1 MLGCVQAGS
10 TAGGAGTAA
19 CVDGCLTSLGRELS
33 QTWRRVQLKG
43 ALRGGCS
50 AAEWSMCESM
60 LYCRLPCGT
69 CSAACRGAPARRA
82 LFGPVP
88 PSRCAPSERVR
99 GHCFH
104 RVYTMAKVRHSK
116 TCLDRLTSPQHHSI
130 RPQLL
135 RRPSLKETPQ
145 VLAHSS
151 RINGDDDWQ
160 ADRLALGQMVV
171 EYMSCSIF

>member
-1 MLGCVQAGS
+1 MRAGRVHGTALPAPQLVQLVDPACTPATAPHLVQAGS

-69 CSAACRGAPARRA
+69 CSAAC
-82 LFGPVP
+82 
-88 PSRCAPSERVR
+88 
-99 GHCFH
+99 
-104 RVYTMAKVRHSK
+104 
-116 TCLDRLTSPQHHSI
+116 
-130 RPQLL
+130 
-135 RRPSLKETPQ
+135 
-145 VLAHSS
+145 
-151 RINGDDDWQ
+151 
-160 ADRLALGQMVV
+160 
-171 EYMSCSIF
+171 